1 MKRFFLIIIITS
13 FSMILNAQEIDKIIA
28 IVGDEI
34 VLRSEVENQY
44 LHAFRKELLEMR
56 SLDVKFLKI

>member
-1 MKRFFLIIIITS
+1 
-13 FSMILNAQEIDKIIA
+13 MILNAQEIDKIIA

-44 LHAFRKELLEMR
+44 LQYISQGVTSNEELRCQVFEGSNDTKVIDFFM
-56 SLDVKFLKI
+56 

>member
-1 MKRFFLIIIITS
+1 MII
-13 FSMILNAQEIDKIIA
+13 NAQEIDKIIA

-44 LHAFRKELLEMR
+44 LQYISQGVTSNEELR
-56 SLDVKFLKI
+56 